1 MYLHP
6 EPPPPTLLPTHQPA
20 PNLDLVENFKPLH
33 HNDLRPNLKN
43 SLTMTL
49 TGVDHRDILFRSG
62 WLVWSQPSEITLTLE
77 E

>member
-1 MYLHP
+1 
-6 EPPPPTLLPTHQPA
+6 
-20 PNLDLVENFKPLH
+20 VENFKPLP